1 LPVSVSLP
9 KDETAVRA
17 ESLTTMGF
25 EKLPLGF
32 LAVDQA
38 GSILVSNQAAR
49 ELLGQPAEDTGCLPE
64 TLQEFISLLSRDDCR
79 AGERIGF
86 SFPIGPDC
94 WRETWVTRSD
104 ASSDS
109 GPCFWITLRS
119 VDQQREQ
126 HFESRARL
134 RQLTLIGE
142 ITAALNSTLGLEDT
156 FNIILVG
163 ATAGEGLGFNRAFL
177 FLADE
182 TDEWLVGRTAIGPA
196 GPAQAEKIWN
206 VLAGVGTGV
215 GSLMEAVCTYRMTLD
230 GADAEV
236 NRRVRET
243 RIPRGGPDN
252 LFTEVI
258 HGAPA
263 RIIRLESSANLDV
276 RAVFTSLDAHEFACA
291 PLRSRDRVVGL
302 LLADHR
308 ITGNP
313 ITQDSL
319 RALELLA
326 AQAGLAVERAGLA
339 DKLEQ
344 RVEELRQ
351 AREKIEGIQ
360 EMAARMERLSV
371 VGEITAEVTH
381 QIRNPMTIIGGF
393 ARNLLSSKK
402 PEDPEYRGLNVICK
416 QADRVCQMLEHII
429 TIEGC
434 EGDARKTFTLEPILR
449 QSLEIMETRFSN
461 QRIGWSLD
469 SDLEKFTLTGRP
481 DALRFALFKI
491 FSGMLEHLEPGTEM
505 RVRAIRAPAGSRV
518 VICPH
523 TADKKI
529 TGMKEAITKI
539 FQGEWGTGPAQR
551 NLALKYLAEHN
562 GALGVETYEGGKPAL
577 VIDFEAAKEETQ

>member
-1 LPVSVSLP
+1 MDQDGSV
-9 KDETAVRA
+9 
-17 ESLTTMGF
+17 
-25 EKLPLGF
+25 
-32 LAVDQA
+32 
-38 GSILVSNQAAR
+38 LVSNQAAR
-49 ELLGQPAEDTGCLPE
+49 ELLGWPAEDTGPLPE
-64 TLQEFISLLSRDDCR
+64 TLQEFITFLNQADFRE
-79 AGERIGF
+79 GERIGL

-94 WRETWVTRSD
+94 WRETWVTRGETSPE
-104 ASSDS
+104 S

-126 HFESRARL
+126 YFESRVRL

-163 ATAGEGLGFNRAFL
+163 VTAGEGLGFNRAFL

-182 TDEWLVGRTAIGPA
+182 THEWLVGRTAIGPA
-196 GPAQAEKIWN
+196 GPAQAGKIWDI
-206 VLAGVGTGV
+206 LAGVGTGV

-252 LFTEVI
+252 PFTEVI
-258 HGAPA
+258 RGAPA

-291 PLRSRDRVVGL
+291 PLHSRDRVVGL

-313 ITQDSL
+313 ITHGSL

-339 DKLEQ
+339 DRLEQ
-344 RVEELRQ
+344 RVEELRE

-360 EMAARMERLSV
+360 EIAARMERLSV

-393 ARNLLSSKK
+393 ARNLLLSKK
-402 PEDPEYRGLNVICK
+402 PEDPEYRGLSVICK
-416 QADRVCQMLEHII
+416 QADRVCQMLERII
-429 TIEGC
+429 SFEGC
-434 EGDARKTFTLEPILR
+434 EGGAQKTFTLEPILR
-449 QSLEIMETRFSN
+449 QSLEIMETRFSSR
-461 QRIGWSLD
+461 RISWSLD
-469 SDLEKFTLTGRP
+469 SDLEGFTLTGRP
-481 DALRFALFKI
+481 DALRFALFKV
-491 FSGMLEHLEPGTEM
+491 FSGMLEHLEPGADV
-505 RVRAIRAPAGSRV
+505 RVGAVHAASGWRV
-518 VICPH
+518 VICPR

-539 FQGEWGTGPAQR
+539 FQGEWGTGPVQR
-551 NLALKYLAEHN
+551 NLALEYLTEHS
-562 GALGVETYEGGKPAL
+562 GALGVETSKDGQPVL
-577 VIDFEAAKEETQ
+577 VIDFEVAKEEAQ